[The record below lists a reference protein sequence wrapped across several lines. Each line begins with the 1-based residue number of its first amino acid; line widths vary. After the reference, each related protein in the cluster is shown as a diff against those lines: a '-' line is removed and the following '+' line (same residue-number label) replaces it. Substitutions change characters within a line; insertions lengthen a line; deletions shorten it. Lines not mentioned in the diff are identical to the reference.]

1 MYSKYKTSRTMALHE
16 SGTHMLRR
24 CSWKRWILH
33 SSTAPTGRSWIKWSA
48 YTWGLQ
54 NQSTLATIRPT
65 CIYCAW
71 STWDH
76 LRWIGSKPMDE
87 WYARSVMCIITL
99 WCYVGETH
107 KLLSMLRIQ
116 NSRVP
121 NLLPIYNS
129 IQRNRPPNHPLS
141 LNSTGSSWIW
151 NLASDIFCSATITS
165 SLAN

>member
-1 MYSKYKTSRTMALHE
+1 MFHLQNIFEDANPINTQVIWKEETKALPLEKARTMYSKYQKSRTMALHE

-33 SSTAPTGRSWIKWSA
+33 NSTAPTGRSWIKWSA

-87 WYARSVMCIITL
+87 WYARSVMCIITF

-107 KLLSMLRIQ
+107 KLLWG
-116 NSRVP
+116 
-121 NLLPIYNS
+121 
-129 IQRNRPPNHPLS
+129 
-141 LNSTGSSWIW
+141 TW
-151 NLASDIFCSATITS
+151 
-165 SLAN
+165 